1 MVNGEE
7 FTGLGVSGT
16 GKVLE
21 RKEGESERGLA
32 KRQMKEFLKEPKE
45 RTPKELKQA
54 FVAGGKKVRDRI
66 TELSKSKRIN
76 KIKNALIKQKDNVL
90 KKTLRL
96 PKFLRD
102 TPSEARALR
111 TLRNLTRPQ
120 KRAPLDVPP
129 QRFRQPP
136 TVLQMIPKSFEPVKM
151 DFKSNPLSTL
161 FGSREVKTAQE
172 ERESIIRRKDIFF
185 R

>member
-7 FTGLGVSGT
+7 QTGLGVSGT
-16 GKVLE
+16 GRILKKRE
-21 RKEGESERGLA
+21 FESEATFA
-32 KRQMKEFLKEPKE
+32 KRQTKEFLREKTPSETREAFKAGSKEVRARIGKSVLKQKLSILQNGLRKE
-45 RTPKELKQA
+45 RDNII
-54 FVAGGKKVRDRI
+54 KK
-66 TELSKSKRIN
+66 K
-76 KIKNALIKQKDNVL
+76 
-90 KKTLRL
+90 LRL

-102 TPSEARALR
+102 TPSEARAIR

-136 TVLQMIPKSFEPVKM
+136 SILKMIPKSFEPERM
-151 DFKSNPLSTL
+151 DFKSNPLSLL
-161 FGSREVKTAQE
+161 FGSRKKEVLPTAQE
-172 ERESIIRRKDIFF
+172 ERESIIKRKDIFF

>member
-1 MVNGEE
+1 MVNGNE
-7 FTGLGVSGT
+7 G
-16 GKVLE
+16 LE
-21 RKEGESERGLA
+21 R
-32 KRQMKEFLKEPKE
+32 E
-45 RTPKELKQA
+45 RTPKEIKQA
-54 FVAGGKKVRDRI
+54 FAAGSKEVREKILIQARGQ
-66 TELSKSKRIN
+66 
-76 KIKNALIKQKDNVL
+76 KIKKLQNALRKERDSTL

-102 TPSEARALR
+102 TPSEARAIR

-136 TVLQMIPKSFEPVKM
+136 SILKMIPKSFEPERM
-151 DFKSNPLSTL
+151 DFKSNPLSLL
-161 FGSREVKTAQE
+161 FGSRKKEVLPTAQE
-172 ERESIIRRKDIFF
+172 ERESIIKRKDIFF